1 MMNNED
7 YLKKIVIRGNEL
19 AVLDQAAENLCKEHP
34 LIRLVLAVAAGC
46 ATLLMPAV
54 SAAQMLLM

>member
-7 YLKKIVIRGNEL
+7 YLKEIVLRGNEL
-19 AVLDQAAENLCKEHP
+19 VLLDQAAENLCKQHL
-34 LIRLVLAVAAGC
+34 LIRIALAVAAGC

>member
-7 YLKKIVIRGNEL
+7 YLKKIVLRGNEL
-19 AVLDQAAENLCKEHP
+19 ALLDQAAENLSKEHP

>member
-1 MMNNED
+1 MMNNKD
-7 YLKKIVIRGNEL
+7 YLKKIVLRGNEL